1 MLVLWALHRLSLL
14 SGLFPDGG
22 PTING
27 VRQFTKLKM
36 TVQWDKPEEDLFVK
50 LSSSLEA
57 D

>member
-36 TVQWDKPEEDLFVK
+36 TVLR
-50 LSSSLEA
+50 EA
-57 D
+57 VETSRI